1 MDKQDEILIKIISE
15 GEEQLIS
22 TCKNEYRSLMVL
34 IKDKLY
40 PDGFG
45 ECGGL
50 GRCATCI
57 VRLEKEITGMERN
70 ESTTLSKPHQDN
82 HLSHAW
88 DVAPV
93 IYFLIRPVFL
103 PTAFLPY
110 AEIKPFLQNEYDY
123 PVYRLIY

>member
-70 ESTTLSKPHQDN
+70 ESTTLSKQGIANPYIR
-82 HLSHAW
+82 LSCQLLVDASLH
-88 DVAPV
+88 DCTV
-93 IYFLIRPVFL
+93 IIL
-103 PTAFLPY
+103 
-110 AEIKPFLQNEYDY
+110 NND
-123 PVYRLIY
+123 